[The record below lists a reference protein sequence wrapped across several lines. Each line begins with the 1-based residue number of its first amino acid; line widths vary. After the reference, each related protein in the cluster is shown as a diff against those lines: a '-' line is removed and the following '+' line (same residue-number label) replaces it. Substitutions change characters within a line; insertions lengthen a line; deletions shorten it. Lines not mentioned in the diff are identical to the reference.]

1 MNLEQRPEL
10 CLYVTVI
17 IINVFMV
24 HIHLRKLLWV
34 YCPGHTGVK
43 GNDRAE
49 RLAGKAAITSD
60 LCLGRP
66 EVLRSLRLH
75 VGAQPRTSHRRSPI
89 AERRGKRKRSLIF
102 LERTRKEYCQ
112 SDEHWDC
119 FKRNAGESSETRW
132 SAYVLFRTHKYHL
145 ELKLTELLLLFIC

>member
-10 CLYVTVI
+10 CFYVTVI
-17 IINVFMV
+17 IINVLMV

-34 YCPGHTGVK
+34 YCPGHAGVK
-43 GNDRAE
+43 RNDRAE

-66 EVLRSLRLH
+66 EMLRSLRLP

-89 AERRGKRKRSLIF
+89 GERSGKRKRSLIF
-102 LERTRKEYCQ
+102 LERTRKEHCQ

-119 FKRNAGESSETRW
+119 FKGNVGESFERRGGAHMCFSERINTI
-132 SAYVLFRTHKYHL
+132 LN
-145 ELKLTELLLLFIC
+145 